1 MGFSLFGGRFAQGV
15 EVIVAVEDGA
25 EVNENAV
32 RFGGVHGVLRRAGRR
47 FHIVR
52 GGNGLV
58 LDHAGERLGVL
69 HPAGNRGGLRD
80 VADEVLFLIESGEA
94 LGERFRIALGE
105 FGNGVD
111 AGGFKEFAEFGA
123 NAVDAIEVHHVG
135 EFQDLGFRNAGGL
148 GERFALRGGLGAG
161 EQRIGIGDA
170 GFAELGSDGLADAF
184 YVFNFVVRHV

>member
-1 MGFSLFGGRFAQGV
+1 MRTPSV
-15 EVIVAVEDGA
+15 SAVCMVYSDEP
-25 EVNENAV
+25 
-32 RFGGVHGVLRRAGRR
+32 GGV
-47 FHIVR
+47 FTSC
-52 GGNGLV
+52 GGESGLV

-94 LGERFRIALGE
+94 LGE
-105 FGNGVD
+105 FGNGID
-111 AGGFKEFAEFGA
+111 AGGFEKFAEFGA